1 MDHDSRTTLEGAVNL
16 PDLPQEIVHQILLFA
31 LLLDHP
37 TSKWDALSK
46 YRSEIQPDYVLPDQ
60 GEP

>member
-1 MDHDSRTTLEGAVNL
+1 MDHNSKTTLDGAVNL

-37 TSKWDALSK
+37 TSRWDALSK
-46 YRSEIQPDYVLPDQ
+46 YRRES
-60 GEP
+60 